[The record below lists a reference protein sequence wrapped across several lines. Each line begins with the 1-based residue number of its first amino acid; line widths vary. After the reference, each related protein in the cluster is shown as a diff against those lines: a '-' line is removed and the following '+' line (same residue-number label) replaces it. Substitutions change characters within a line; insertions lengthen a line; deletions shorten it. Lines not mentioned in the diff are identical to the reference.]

1 MEERSIKVFQR
12 FIESLAEMNEE
23 GISSVAVLDE
33 IGISE
38 IRLRDTML
46 RAVNATELFANAQD
60 MAEEAWSE
68 NTALAQKSSVI
79 YGTLPAS

>member
-1 MEERSIKVFQR
+1 M
-12 FIESLAEMNEE
+12 
-23 GISSVAVLDE
+23 SSVAVLDE

-60 MAEEAWSE
+60 MAAEGNKITIKYRVSFEQFMNKE
-68 NTALAQKSSVI
+68 Q
-79 YGTLPAS
+79 ASA